1 MEGFNSLQ
9 PGILTDI
16 LPVPVDNVQHV
27 TLGPVEISAIGT
39 QRASYTQ
46 RVSHTQRIPHTQ
58 RVSRTQ
64 RALNTNLYIPSSH
77 TSKSL
82 ERPNTEALFST
93 FNAGNDLLPS
103 SAANVLHAD
112 GISELLK
119 LYPNRRFVDTL
130 LSIILHGA
138 RIGYEGA
145 PFSNVR
151 PLNHSTA
158 FAHPLIVEDSISD
171 ELQKGRMKQ
180 IPSLPPGAFCSPI
193 GLVPKMANGVQVGW
207 RVIFDLCSPE
217 GSSVNNGIPI
227 EFGTITYETLSDAI
241 RLVAQAGKGAVMM
254 KCDLKSAFRHVPIH
268 PCDYWLL
275 IFEWNG
281 KFFVDMFL
289 PFGLHTAPRIFN
301 LFAEALHW
309 VFETLFE
316 WNCTHYLDDFLFVFP
331 PGTDTIIPS
340 LEFDS
345 ILAKFGLS
353 KAVEKD
359 SAGCVV
365 IHLGFEFDSENM
377 QVRLPA
383 DKKQRAINAVNTL
396 LTSHSVSLAD
406 LKSTLGFLS
415 HCCQVVPLGCPFLR
429 NLFSLICGNRLRS
442 YIRKTRLSREARID
456 LKWWHRFLT
465 SWSSIAMIQLSRVCF
480 DTATDASGE
489 KGIGGVYH
497 RQVFSERIPSRHKSK
512 KIDWKEMFAILHAFL
527 RWHEEWKGGTVRL
540 ACDNSAVV
548 DSLNKHSIKGP
559 AIVPLQRIFLIAAV
573 YDIHIVPFWIPS
585 EENMVAD
592 AASRHNYEKL
602 ANLGLQVTN
611 LPRTVDLR
619 QKLSSFFTTPSRHAL
634 GAITRKSSSNMRCS
648 VGKTAILPTHPPSK
662 QHRIGPL
669 VSCPLSGRQPLRV
682 TLGPSV
688 PTTFKPASI
697 PPELMTTA
705 FPSSSE
711 GGNESMVK
719 AERRSDTP
727 LRPISSSAWSTR
739 LTMTKRGLTS
749 NQHSVWHLPPSF
761 DLETLH
767 GIPGHPIHISP
778 ASHANTLPSTLH
790 L

>member
-1 MEGFNSLQ
+1 LEGFNSLQ

-64 RALNTNLYIPSSH
+64 RALNTNLCIPSSH

-207 RVIFDLCSPE
+207 RVIFDLSSPE

-254 KCDLKSAFRHVPIH
+254 KHDLKSVFRHVPIH

-289 PFGLHTAPRIFN
+289 PFGLRTAPRIFN

-309 VFETLFE
+309 VFETLLE

-331 PGTDTIIPS
+331 PGTDITIPS

-353 KAVEKD
+353 KAGMVKP
-359 SAGCVV
+359 G
-365 IHLGFEFDSENM
+365 
-377 QVRLPA
+377 
-383 DKKQRAINAVNTL
+383 
-396 LTSHSVSLAD
+396 SVSVRSGPVAGTD
-406 LKSTLGFLS
+406 LS
-415 HCCQVVPLGCPFLR
+415 
-429 NLFSLICGNRLRS
+429 
-442 YIRKTRLSREARID
+442 
-456 LKWWHRFLT
+456 
-465 SWSSIAMIQLSRVCF
+465 
-480 DTATDASGE
+480 
-489 KGIGGVYH
+489 
-497 RQVFSERIPSRHKSK
+497 
-512 KIDWKEMFAILHAFL
+512 
-527 RWHEEWKGGTVRL
+527 
-540 ACDNSAVV
+540 
-548 DSLNKHSIKGP
+548 
-559 AIVPLQRIFLIAAV
+559 
-573 YDIHIVPFWIPS
+573 
-585 EENMVAD
+585 
-592 AASRHNYEKL
+592 
-602 ANLGLQVTN
+602 
-611 LPRTVDLR
+611 
-619 QKLSSFFTTPSRHAL
+619 
-634 GAITRKSSSNMRCS
+634 
-648 VGKTAILPTHPPSK
+648 
-662 QHRIGPL
+662 
-669 VSCPLSGRQPLRV
+669 
-682 TLGPSV
+682 
-688 PTTFKPASI
+688 
-697 PPELMTTA
+697 
-705 FPSSSE
+705 
-711 GGNESMVK
+711 
-719 AERRSDTP
+719 
-727 LRPISSSAWSTR
+727 
-739 LTMTKRGLTS
+739 
-749 NQHSVWHLPPSF
+749 
-761 DLETLH
+761 
-767 GIPGHPIHISP
+767 
-778 ASHANTLPSTLH
+778 
-790 L
+790 